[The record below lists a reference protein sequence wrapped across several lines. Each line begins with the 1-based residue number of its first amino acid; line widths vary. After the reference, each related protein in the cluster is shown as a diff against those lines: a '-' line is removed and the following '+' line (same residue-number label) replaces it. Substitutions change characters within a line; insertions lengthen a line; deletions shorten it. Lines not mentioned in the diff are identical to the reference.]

1 MASLK
6 KYQIVPAEE
15 VHNLNYKHLSDDSI
29 ETTRFN
35 LSKTLAIVEWIEGMY
50 VPDGMDEEEILEYL
64 TQNYNEWNED
74 TTVEVTD

>member
-15 VHNLNYKHLSDDSI
+15 VHNLNYNHLSDDSI